1 MAKFQEHVSLHE
13 TAVQAAAEGKVEIPK
28 PRRRRK
34 SKEEPPVR
42 VSSKSARVHDKMFQ
56 GVHEDVYNTALGL
69 ADGNWRRL
77 EKVDDTTVIVHN
89 NEVQ

>member
-13 TAVQAAAEGKVEIPK
+13 TAVQRAAKGEVDVPK

-34 SKEEPPVR
+34 TKEEPVLR
-42 VSSKSARVHDKMFQ
+42 ITTISAREHDRLF
-56 GVHEDVYNTALGL
+56 GDVHEGVYEKALEL

-77 EKVDDTTVIVHN
+77 EKVDTTTVMVHN
-89 NEVQ
+89 NEVH